1 MRQPEMQHSA
11 MDTHDDDVYTPP
23 LFSKGEAFGLLIMFE
38 FICIGMVIL
47 LSLGFMLLMGHKINT
62 PAEKI
67 MVQKLALIFSVL
79 FMTYCVQKKR
89 EKTQTEETLA
99 SYLGLFGLDNIK
111 WKFVLKWTLLFLL
124 LHFVFGGINHLSEVN
139 NQRIAQYQEIGILM
153 PFISTV
159 IVAPIAEEIWFRG
172 ILYPA
177 LYDSTNNPEL
187 AIAVTSIAFSFSH
200 FEFTPLA
207 LIARALFGWLLL
219 RARTIG
225 GSLYVSIWL
234 HALWNICAIA
244 PAVFA
249 FYQQG

>member
-1 MRQPEMQHSA
+1 MQHSA
-11 MDTHDDDVYTPP
+11 VDTHDDDAYTPP
-23 LFSKGEAFGLLIMFE
+23 LFSKGEAFGLLFVFE
-38 FICIGMVIL
+38 FISIGMVIL
-47 LSLGFMLLMGHKINT
+47 LSLDFMLLTGHKVNT

-111 WKFVLKWTLLFLL
+111 WKFVLKWTLLFLS
-124 LHFVFGGINHLSEVN
+124 LHFVFSGINHLSEVN
-139 NQRIAQYQEIGILM
+139 NQRFAKYQEIGILM

-177 LYDSTNNPEL
+177 LHDSTNNPKL
-187 AIAVTSIAFSFSH
+187 AIAVTSIAFSFVH
-200 FEFTPLA
+200 LEFTLLA
-207 LIARALFGWLLL
+207 LIVRALLGWLFL

-234 HALWNICAIA
+234 HALWNICVIA